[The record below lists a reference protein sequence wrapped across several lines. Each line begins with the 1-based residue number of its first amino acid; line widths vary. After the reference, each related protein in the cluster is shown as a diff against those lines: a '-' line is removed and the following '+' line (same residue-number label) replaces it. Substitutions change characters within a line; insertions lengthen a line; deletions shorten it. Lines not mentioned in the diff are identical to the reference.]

1 MLYSPCGKI
10 GGRSRF
16 RGRRLYCSPA
26 GERSSKVKRT
36 AEVVIIGAG
45 ITGCSIAY
53 HLASRGVKDVVILD
67 KDEIG
72 RGATADAAGGI
83 RLQFS
88 TRTNIELS
96 RYSLSIWEN
105 FKELFG
111 IDIAFHQQGYLFLLT
126 SESEIATFTEN
137 LRFQQQMGVPVRWV
151 STDEIRDIH
160 PSLVLDDVLGGTL
173 CTSDGW
179 ADPYSSTMGFAQRAR
194 ALGVEIVE
202 DTPVTGLTYDSG
214 KITGVETPVGNI
226 ATSTVVIAA
235 GAHAGEVGKL
245 ADVDIQVAPYRRM
258 SFVTEPFDA
267 IPSSVPMTIDFS
279 TSLYFHPESGG
290 FLFGMSN
297 ADEPSSFNR
306 TVDDDWMNKTVTEL
320 CRRAP
325 VFGDARVRRGWA
337 GLYEITPDDN
347 PVLGY
352 VDGIEGLVVAS
363 GFSGHGYMQGPAI
376 GRCISELIVDG
387 AATTVDIS
395 SFSPN
400 RFASGKLAQEH
411 NVI

>member
-1 MLYSPCGKI
+1 
-10 GGRSRF
+10 
-16 RGRRLYCSPA
+16 
-26 GERSSKVKRT
+26 VKRT

-53 HLASRGVKDVVILD
+53 HLAARGVKDVVILD

-126 SESEIATFTEN
+126 SASEVATFNEN
-137 LRFQQQMGVPVRWV
+137 LRFQQEMGVPVHSV
-151 STDEIRDIH
+151 STDEIREIH
-160 PSLVLDDVLGGTL
+160 PTLMLDDVLGGTL

-194 ALGVEIVE
+194 ALGVEILE
-202 DTPVTGLTYDSG
+202 ETPVTGLIYNSG
-214 KITGVETPVGNI
+214 KITGVETPSGNI

-245 ADVDIQVAPYRRM
+245 AGVDIPVAPYRRM
-258 SFVTEPFDA
+258 SFVTEPFA
-267 IPSSVPMTIDFS
+267 TIPSSIPMTIDFS

-297 ADEPSSFNR
+297 EEEPSSFNR

-352 VDGIEGLVVAS
+352 VDGVEGLVVAS

-387 AATTVDIS
+387 QATTVDIS

>member
-1 MLYSPCGKI
+1 MK
-10 GGRSRF
+10 RS
-16 RGRRLYCSPA
+16 
-26 GERSSKVKRT
+26 

-53 HLASRGVKDVVILD
+53 HLASRGVKDVVVLD

-88 TRTNIELS
+88 TRANIELS
-96 RYSLSIWEN
+96 RYSLSIWKN

-126 SESEIATFTEN
+126 TPSEVATFDEN
-137 LRFQQQMGVPVRWV
+137 LRFQQEMGVPVRWV
-151 STDEIRDIH
+151 STDEIHEIH
-160 PSLVLDDVLGGTL
+160 PTLMLDDVLGGTL
-173 CTSDGW
+173 CASDGW

-202 DTPVTGLTYDSG
+202 EALVTGLRYDSD
-214 KITGVETPVGNI
+214 KITGVETPAGNI

-245 ADVDIQVAPYRRM
+245 AGVDIPVAPFRRM
-258 SFVTEPFDA
+258 SFVTEPFST
-267 IPSSVPMTIDFS
+267 IPASVPMTIDFS

-363 GFSGHGYMQGPAI
+363 GFSGHGYMQGPAV

-387 AATTVDIS
+387 QATTVDIS
-395 SFSPN
+395 SFAPN
-400 RFASGKLAQEH
+400 RFTSGQLAQEH

>member
-1 MLYSPCGKI
+1 
-10 GGRSRF
+10 
-16 RGRRLYCSPA
+16 
-26 GERSSKVKRT
+26 VKRA

-53 HLASRGVKDVVILD
+53 HLAERGVRDVVVLD
-67 KDEIG
+67 KDQIG

-96 RYSLSIWEN
+96 RYSLGIWEN

-126 SESEIATFTEN
+126 SEAEVADFRSN
-137 LRFQQQMGVPVRWV
+137 LAFQQSLDVPVRWV
-151 STDEIRDIH
+151 DPTEIGELN
-160 PSLVLDDVLGGTL
+160 PALSLDGIVGGTF

-194 ALGVEIVE
+194 SLGVEIIE
-202 DTPVTGLTYDSG
+202 ETPVTGFVLNAG
-214 KITGVETPVGNI
+214 RVTGVETPAGRI
-226 ATSTVVIAA
+226 DAGSIVIAA
-235 GAHAGEVGKL
+235 GAYAGGLGKL
-245 ADVDIQVAPYRRM
+245 AGADIPVAPFRRM
-258 SFVTEPFDA
+258 SFVTEPFSRV
-267 IPSSVPMTIDFS
+267 PRTVPMTIEFG

-290 FLFGMSN
+290 FLFGMSDP
-297 ADEPSSFNR
+297 DEPSSFRR
-306 TVDDDWMNKTVTEL
+306 TVDDEWMAKTVTNL

-325 VFGDARVRRGWA
+325 VFEEARVLRGWA

-352 VDGIEGLVVAS
+352 VPGVDGLVVAS

-387 AATTVDIS
+387 APSTVDITA
-395 SFSPN
+395 FSPG
-400 RFASGKLAQEH
+400 RFERGELAQEH
-411 NVI
+411 NVV

>member
-1 MLYSPCGKI
+1 VASEP
-10 GGRSRF
+10 F
-16 RGRRLYCSPA
+16 
-26 GERSSKVKRT
+26 GERSIAVKGT

-53 HLASRGVKDVVILD
+53 HLAERGVTDVVVLE

-96 RYSLSIWEN
+96 RYSLSIWEH

-126 SESEIATFTEN
+126 SEDEVKTFTET
-137 LRFQQQMGVPVRWV
+137 LRFQQEMGVPVRWIE
-151 STDEIRDIH
+151 TDEIRRIH
-160 PSLVLDDVLGGTL
+160 PSLMLDDVLGGTL

-202 DTPVTGLTYDSG
+202 ETPVTGILTENG
-214 KITGVETPVGNI
+214 RITGVETPQGTI

-235 GAHAGEVGKL
+235 GAYAGEVGKL
-245 ADVDIQVAPYRRM
+245 ANVEIQVAPYRRM

-267 IPSSVPMTIDFS
+267 IPQSVPMTIDFS
-279 TSLYFHPESGG
+279 TGLYFHPESGG

-297 ADEPSSFNR
+297 EDEPSSFNR
-306 TVDDDWMNKTVTEL
+306 TVDDDWMNRTVTEL

-337 GLYEITPDDN
+337 GFYEITPDDN

-352 VDGIEGLVVAS
+352 VDGVDGLIVAS

-376 GRCISELIVDG
+376 GRCMSELIVDG
-387 AATTVDIS
+387 VATTVDIS
-395 SFSPN
+395 AFSPN
-400 RFASGKLAQEH
+400 RFASGQLAQEH

>member
-1 MLYSPCGKI
+1 
-10 GGRSRF
+10 
-16 RGRRLYCSPA
+16 
-26 GERSSKVKRT
+26 VKRS
-36 AEVVIIGAG
+36 AEVVIVGAG

-53 HLASRGVKDVVILD
+53 HLASRGIRDVVVLE
-67 KDEIG
+67 KDEIC

-88 TRTNIELS
+88 TKTNIELS
-96 RYSLSIWEN
+96 RYSLNIWEN

-126 SESEIATFTEN
+126 SEDEVETFRSN
-137 LRFQQQMGVPVRWV
+137 LEFQQSMGVPVRLV
-151 STDEIRDIH
+151 EPSEIAELNPAVR
-160 PSLVLDDVLGGTL
+160 LDGILAGTF
-173 CTSDGW
+173 CSSDGW

-194 ALGVEIVE
+194 ALGVEFNE
-202 DTPVTGLTYDSG
+202 ETAVTGF
-214 KITGVETPVGNI
+214 KIDGDRISGVETSQGEISTN
-226 ATSTVVIAA
+226 TVVIAA
-235 GAHAGEVGKL
+235 GAQAGEVGKL
-245 ADVDIQVAPYRRM
+245 AGLEIPVAPYRRM
-258 SFVTEPFDA
+258 SFVTEPFSDVPA
-267 IPSSVPMTIDFS
+267 GVPMTIEFA

-297 ADEPSSFNR
+297 PDEPSSFNR
-306 TVDDDWMNKTVTEL
+306 TVDDDWMAKTVSEL

-325 VFGDARVRRGWA
+325 VFEEARVLRGWA

-347 PVLGY
+347 PVLGF
-352 VDGIEGLVVAS
+352 VSGVEGIVVAS

-376 GRCISELIVDG
+376 GRCISELIIDG

-400 RFASGKLAQEH
+400 RFLTGELSQEH

>member
-1 MLYSPCGKI
+1 MKGS
-10 GGRSRF
+10 
-16 RGRRLYCSPA
+16 
-26 GERSSKVKRT
+26 

-53 HLASRGVKDVVILD
+53 HLAERGMRDVLVLE

-88 TRTNIELS
+88 TRANIELS
-96 RYSLSIWEN
+96 RYSLNVWEN
-105 FKELFG
+105 FKERFG

-126 SESEIATFTEN
+126 SQSEIDDFQKNME
-137 LRFQQQMGVPVRWV
+137 FQQSMGVPVRWV
-151 STDEIRDIH
+151 DTKEIRELNPAVNLDG
-160 PSLVLDDVLGGTL
+160 VLAGTF
-173 CTSDGW
+173 CSSDGW

-194 ALGVEIVE
+194 SLGVEIQE
-202 DTPVTGLTYDSG
+202 ETPVTGFIREGDR
-214 KITGVETPVGNI
+214 ITGVETAEGSVSARTI
-226 ATSTVVIAA
+226 VIAA
-235 GAHAGEVGKL
+235 GAHAGEIGRL
-245 ADVDIQVAPYRRM
+245 AGADIAVAPYRRM
-258 SFVTEPFDA
+258 SFITEPFSA
-267 IPSSVPMTIDFS
+267 VPSTVPMTIEFG

-297 ADEPSSFNR
+297 PNERSSFNR
-306 TVDDDWMNKTVTEL
+306 TVDDDWMHHTVTEL

-325 VFGDARVRRGWA
+325 IFEDARVRRGWA

-347 PVLGY
+347 PVLGF
-352 VDGIEGLVVAS
+352 VAGADGLVVAS

-376 GRCISELIVDG
+376 GRCISELILDG
-387 AATTVDIS
+387 QATTVDIS
-395 SFSPN
+395 SFAPD
-400 RFASGKLAQEH
+400 RFASGQLAQEH

>member
-1 MLYSPCGKI
+1 M
-10 GGRSRF
+10 
-16 RGRRLYCSPA
+16 
-26 GERSSKVKRT
+26 KRT

-53 HLASRGVKDVVILD
+53 HLAARGVRDVVVLE

-96 RYSLSIWEN
+96 RYSLNIWEN
-105 FKELFG
+105 FEELFG
-111 IDIAFHQQGYLFLLT
+111 IDIGFHQQGYLFLLT
-126 SESEIATFTEN
+126 SESEIADFKQN
-137 LRFQQQMGVPVRWV
+137 LDFQQQMEVPVRWV
-151 STDEIRDIH
+151 NPAEIGELNPAVNLEGI
-160 PSLVLDDVLGGTL
+160 LGGTF
-173 CTSDGW
+173 CSSDGW
-179 ADPYSSTMGFAQRAR
+179 ADPYSSTMGFANRAR
-194 ALGVEIVE
+194 SMGVEIAE
-202 DTPVTGLTYDSG
+202 ETAVTGFVIDG
-214 KITGVETPVGNI
+214 DKISEVETPAGNI
-226 ATSTVVIAA
+226 STNTVIIAA
-235 GAHAGEVGKL
+235 GAQAGEVGRL
-245 ADVDIQVAPYRRM
+245 AGVDIPVAPYRRM
-258 SFVTEPFDA
+258 SFVTEPFTA
-267 IPSSVPMTIDFS
+267 VPPTVPMTIEFA

-297 ADEPSSFNR
+297 PNEPSSFNR
-306 TVDDDWMNKTVTEL
+306 TVDDEWMTRTVTEL

-325 VFGDARVRRGWA
+325 VFEDARVLRGWA

-352 VDGIEGLVVAS
+352 VSGIDGMIVAS

-376 GRCISELIVDG
+376 GRCISELVLDG
-387 AATTVDIS
+387 KATTVDIG
-395 SFSPN
+395 SFSPD
-400 RFASGKLAQEH
+400 RFASGQFAQEH

>member
-1 MLYSPCGKI
+1 M
-10 GGRSRF
+10 
-16 RGRRLYCSPA
+16 
-26 GERSSKVKRT
+26 KRT
-36 AEVVIIGAG
+36 ADVVIIGAG

-53 HLASRGVKDVVILD
+53 HLASRGVKDVVVLE
-67 KDEIG
+67 KDQIA

-126 SESEIATFTEN
+126 TESEIAAFTDS
-137 LRFQQQMGVPVRWV
+137 LHFQQEMGVPVRWV
-151 STDEIRDIH
+151 TTDEIREIH

-179 ADPYSSTMGFAQRAR
+179 ADPYSSTMGFAQHAR
-194 ALGVEIVE
+194 ALGVEIE
-202 DTPVTGLTYDSG
+202 EETLVTNLSYESG
-214 KITGVETPVGNI
+214 RMTGVETSSGNI

-235 GAHAGEVGKL
+235 GAYAGEVGKL
-245 ADVDIQVAPYRRM
+245 AGVDIQVAPYRRM
-258 SFVTEPFDA
+258 SFVTEPFAA
-267 IPSSVPMTIDFS
+267 IPPTVPMTIDFS

-297 ADEPSSFNR
+297 NDEPSSFNR
-306 TVDDDWMNKTVTEL
+306 SVDDDWMNKTVTEL

-387 AATTVDIS
+387 TASTVDIS
-395 SFSPN
+395 AFSPN
-400 RFASGKLAQEH
+400 RFAAGQFAQEH

>member
-1 MLYSPCGKI
+1 
-10 GGRSRF
+10 
-16 RGRRLYCSPA
+16 
-26 GERSSKVKRT
+26 VKRT

-53 HLASRGVKDVVILD
+53 HLAARGVKDVVILD

-126 SESEIATFTEN
+126 SASEVATFNEN
-137 LRFQQQMGVPVRWV
+137 LRFQQEMGVPVRLV
-151 STDEIRDIH
+151 STDEIREIH
-160 PSLVLDDVLGGTL
+160 PTLMLDDVLGGTL

-194 ALGVEIVE
+194 ALGVEIFE
-202 DTPVTGLTYDSG
+202 ETPVTGLIYNSG
-214 KITGVETPVGNI
+214 KITGVETPSGNI

-245 ADVDIQVAPYRRM
+245 AGVDIPVAPYRRM
-258 SFVTEPFDA
+258 SFVTEPFAA
-267 IPSSVPMTIDFS
+267 IPSSIPMTIDFS

-297 ADEPSSFNR
+297 EEEPSSFNR

-352 VDGIEGLVVAS
+352 VDGVEGLVVAS

-387 AATTVDIS
+387 QATTVDIS

-400 RFASGKLAQEH
+400 RFASGQLAQEH

>member
-1 MLYSPCGKI
+1 MK
-10 GGRSRF
+10 RS
-16 RGRRLYCSPA
+16 
-26 GERSSKVKRT
+26 

-53 HLASRGVKDVVILD
+53 HLASRGVKDVVVLD

-88 TRTNIELS
+88 TRANIELS

-126 SESEIATFTEN
+126 SAAEIATFNDN
-137 LRFQQQMGVPVRWV
+137 LRFQQEMGVPVDLV
-151 STDEIRDIH
+151 STDDIREIH
-160 PSLVLDDVLGGTL
+160 PTLMLDDVLGGTL

-202 DTPVTGLTYDSG
+202 EALVTGLICDAG
-214 KITGVETPVGNI
+214 RITGVETPVGNI

-245 ADVDIQVAPYRRM
+245 AGIDIPVAPYRRM
-258 SFVTEPFDA
+258 SFVTEPFST
-267 IPSSVPMTIDFS
+267 IPANVPMTIDFS

-297 ADEPSSFNR
+297 AEEPSSFNR

-325 VFGDARVRRGWA
+325 VFGDARIRRGWA

-352 VDGIEGLVVAS
+352 VDEIEGLVVAS
-363 GFSGHGYMQGPAI
+363 GFSGHGYMQGPAV

-387 AATTVDIS
+387 KATTVDIS
-395 SFSPN
+395 SFAPN
-400 RFASGKLAQEH
+400 RFASGQLAQEH